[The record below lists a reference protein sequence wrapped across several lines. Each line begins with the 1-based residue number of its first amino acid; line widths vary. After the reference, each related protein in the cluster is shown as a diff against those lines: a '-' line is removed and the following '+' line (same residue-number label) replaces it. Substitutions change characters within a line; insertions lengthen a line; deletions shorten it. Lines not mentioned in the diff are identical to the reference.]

1 MVMPQRQFSAGGY
14 RYGFNGKE
22 NDNEVKGAG
31 NQQDYGMRI
40 YDPRV
45 GRFLSVDPIANEYP
59 ELTPYQYASNTP
71 IQAIDLDGLESWSI
85 NDPQAKLKRDVEAK
99 LSMLQNPNPKP
110 ISFLSI
116 NQTRI
121 GPAPP
126 PSEYSRKLREQKLE
140 EYYRNQSLA
149 RANVTDPVAAHVGFG
164 VANSAGQMGKAPIDH
179 SIGTYEGLRDGNYWK
194 AGKNAAF
201 LALDLY
207 GGAQAFKAITA
218 SSAGL
223 KLAEMESLS
232 GSHFLSRHGS
242 QTSLSSQYQRA
253 TTGLTPD
260 GVVLTEVNATRFFSE
275 DIQLA
280 AVNMAKSEF
289 AATGKTTFKF
299 QMKMPVGEGYL
310 KGGGAGS
317 YRTTSEVQAV
327 FKQGELNTI
336 YPVIK

>member
-1 MVMPQRQFSAGGY
+1 
-14 RYGFNGKE
+14 
-22 NDNEVKGAG
+22 
-31 NQQDYGMRI
+31 MRI
-40 YDPRV
+40 YDPRL
-45 GRFLSVDPIANEYP
+45 GRFLSVDPLTNEYP
-59 ELTPYQYASNTP
+59 ELTPYQFGSNNP
-71 IQAIDLDGLESWSI
+71 IGNIDLDGLEGWELSS
-85 NDPQAKLKRDVEAK
+85 PQAKLKRDAEAK
-99 LSMLQNPNPKP
+99 LSKLQNPKPQP
-110 ISFLSI
+110 ISNLQL

-126 PSEYSRKLREQKLE
+126 PSEYSRKFREQKLD

-149 RANVTDPVAAHVGFG
+149 KANLTDPMAAQVGFG
-164 VANSAGQMGKAPIDH
+164 MTNSAGQVIKAPIIH
-179 SIGTYEGLRDGNYWK
+179 GIGTYEGIEEGNYWK

-201 LALDLY
+201 LAIDLY
-207 GGAQAFKAITA
+207 GGAQAFKAFTA
-218 SSAGL
+218 GRAGL

-260 GVVLTEVNATRFFSE
+260 GLVLTEVNATRFFSD

-280 AVNMAKSEF
+280 AVNIAKSEF

-317 YRTTSEVQAV
+317 YRTTTEVQAV
-327 FKQGELNTI
+327 FKKGELNTI
-336 YPVIK
+336 YPLIK